1 MAINAQQLMTMMGG
15 IKQQKKSLNPFI
27 DFQPMIYKKFLM
39 MNQQDVETT
48 SPVIDKAN
56 LGYPGLQ
63 EQVRLVLEGE
73 GRYTP
78 KEISYLVDYLLRNGL
93 VSSNEYTL
101 AKRILQDPLAASRL
115 ESLRHVLI
123 KMLNKFMDFCL
134 KDPQN
139 YVRSR
144 LMLVSAQAKKHG
156 LRESLVESIYEA
168 VLNRKTSKK
177 LNIDDPD
184 YRQIGTDSL
193 TKIYR
198 KMTPGMEIEENRH
211 WRSGRLV
218 VRRDSYKNRYR
229 GKLARRFNR
238 DNEEEDRE
246 EQMVKK
252 DSERLKESDSTAEQI
267 KDLIKKVM
275 GNEKKRMAEKKSQK
289 YIDYPHGNEHGLNKI
304 EWPSRL
310 MKKESRELIEA
321 AYSKSAVDKAIKGSR
336 KKIGGKEAKKIHA
349 LLKGRQKEDEPKKDV
364 NESLKAV
371 VTKQNADGSYDEVGM
386 NNKTLIKGSEA
397 NIKKKAKAWAN
408 GKTHKIE
415 FHHPE
420 RFYQDPHKTIVVK
433 EDTLQEGRRLIK
445 TLTSDDGSRMVKV
458 YRNPEW
464 EEHVG
469 ELHIKDKDGKFKHR
483 KSADYH
489 SDKEDV
495 LSTAK
500 HMLIDPKKSVKEEVQ
515 PSPSGSAF
523 GQKPKKSMRAGEG
536 KVSTNGPDTNVNK
549 SDLSGKKMTKVKG
562 MPKGISE
569 DQVQALADLCG
580 NLERERNKY
589 SQ

>member
-1 MAINAQQLMTMMGG
+1 MWKWSIQKQIPYSNSRDKMAINAQQLMTMMKGFR
-15 IKQQKKSLNPFI
+15 QQKKSPNPFI
-27 DFQPMIYKKFLM
+27 DFQPMIYKKFMM
-39 MNQQDVETT
+39 MNQGDTETT
-48 SPVIDKAN
+48 MPIVDKAN

-63 EQVRLVLEGE
+63 EEVRILLESE
-73 GRYTP
+73 GKYSK

-93 VSSNEYTL
+93 VSANEYTL

-123 KMLNKFMDFCL
+123 KMFNKFMDFCL

-144 LMLVSAQAKKHG
+144 LMLVSAQAKKYNMK
-156 LRESLVESIYEA
+156 ESLVESVFEA
-168 VLNRKTSKK
+168 VLQRKPTKK

-198 KMTPGMEIEENRH
+198 KMTPGMELEENRH
-211 WRSGRLV
+211 WRTGKIV

-238 DNEEEDRE
+238 DNEEQDRE

-252 DSERLKESDSTAEQI
+252 DSERLKESDSTMDQI
-267 KDLIKKVM
+267 KDLLQKVM
-275 GNEKKRMAEKKSQK
+275 KAERKKMAEKRSQK
-289 YIDYPHGNEHGLNKI
+289 YIDYPHDNPGHNKIDFSKLLNK
-304 EWPSRL
+304 
-310 MKKESRELIEA
+310 ESLELIEA
-321 AYSKSAVDKAIKGSR
+321 AYSKSAVDKAIKGSK
-336 KKIGGKEAKKIHA
+336 KKIKGKEAKKIHA
-349 LLKGRQKEDEPKKDV
+349 LLKGRQKEDEP
-364 NESLKAV
+364 
-371 VTKQNADGSYDEVGM
+371 
-386 NNKTLIKGSEA
+386 
-397 NIKKKAKAWAN
+397 
-408 GKTHKIE
+408 
-415 FHHPE
+415 
-420 RFYQDPHKTIVVK
+420 VK
-433 EDTLQEGRRLIK
+433 EEAIHEGRRRLIK

-458 YRNPEW
+458 YSNPEW

-469 ELHIKDKDGKFKHR
+469 ELHIKGKDGKFKHR
-483 KSADYH
+483 KAADYH

-495 LSTAK
+495 LSTAA
-500 HMLIDPKKSVKEEVQ
+500 HMVKSVKEELQ
-515 PSPSGSAF
+515 PSPSNSSF

-536 KVSTNGPDTNVNK
+536 KVQTNGPDTNVNK
-549 SDLSGKKMTKVKG
+549 AGLEGKKTTQVKG

-569 DQVQALADLCG
+569 EQVNALAKLCG

>member
-1 MAINAQQLMTMMGG
+1 MAVNAQQLMTMMGG
-15 IKQQKKSLNPFI
+15 FRQQKKSLNPFI
-27 DFQPMIYKKFLM
+27 DFNPMIYKKFMM
-39 MNQQDVETT
+39 MNKNDAETT
-48 SPVIDKAN
+48 SPIIDKAN

-63 EQVRLVLEGE
+63 EQVRILLESE
-73 GRYTP
+73 GRYSP

-115 ESLRHVLI
+115 ESLRSVLI
-123 KMLNKFMDFCL
+123 KMFNKFMDFCL

-144 LMLVSAQAKKHG
+144 LMLVSAQAKKNR
-156 LRESLVESIYEA
+156 LRESLVESVYEA
-168 VLNRKTSKK
+168 VLHRKTSKK

-193 TKIYR
+193 TSIYR

-211 WRSGRLV
+211 WRSGKV
-218 VRRDSYKNRYR
+218 IVRRDSYKNRYR

-252 DSERLKESDSTAEQI
+252 DSERLKESDQTMDRI
-267 KDLIKKVM
+267 KNLMSKLMKK
-275 GNEKKRMAEKKSQK
+275 EKERMAVKKSQK
-289 YIDYPHGNEHGLNKI
+289 YIDYPHDDHGLNKLDF
-304 EWPSRL
+304 SRL
-310 MKKESRELIEA
+310 LKKESRELIEA
-321 AYSKSAVDKAIKGSR
+321 AYSKSAVDKSIKGSK

-349 LLKGRQKEDEPKKDV
+349 LLKGRQKEDEPKKNV
-364 NESLKAV
+364 NESLKAI
-371 VTKQNADGSYDEVGM
+371 VTKQNKDGSYDEVGM

-408 GKTHKIE
+408 GKTHRIE
-415 FHHPE
+415 FHHQD
-420 RFYQDPHKTIVVK
+420 RFFYDPHKTIVVK
-433 EDTLQEGRRLIK
+433 EEAIQEGRRLVK

-483 KSADYH
+483 KAADYH
-489 SDKEDV
+489 ADKEDV

-515 PSPSGSAF
+515 PAPSSSAF

-536 KVSTNGPDTNVNK
+536 KVSTNGTDTNVNK
-549 SDLSGKKMTKVKG
+549 SDLGGKKTTKVKG

-569 DQVQALADLCG
+569 DQVTELAKLCG